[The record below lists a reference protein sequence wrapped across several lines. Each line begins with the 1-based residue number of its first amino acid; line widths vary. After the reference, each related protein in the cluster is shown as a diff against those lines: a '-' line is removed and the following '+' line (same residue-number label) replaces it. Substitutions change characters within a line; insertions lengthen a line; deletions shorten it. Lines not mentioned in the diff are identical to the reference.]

1 MESREKQDKKSTFDR
16 VNRTADEPGQTLNVD
31 LCFVPV
37 NHLVDVKLPAV
48 SGSSG
53 HLVVERLKEPGQE
66 LDYPGKVFADTE
78 LDYAEAM
85 RSFVRASRPL
95 FGSKVESAG
104 GEEPSRQR
112 EIRQLRQEV
121 FFTS

>member
-1 MESREKQDKKSTFDR
+1 